1 MFKDDIKN
9 EVSIYESTGNRTWHI
24 ITLPMYLDEIFWIKS
39 QQEAS
44 QSSRKDPQ
52 SKHTFNNTNMSKTQ
66 QGHEAWNN

>member
-1 MFKDDIKN
+1 
-9 EVSIYESTGNRTWHI
+9 
-24 ITLPMYLDEIFWIKS
+24 MYLDEIFWIKS